1 MKRPGGFPRPLLSRS
16 FRADADS
23 IEEVGRFVEQQLA
36 AAGLAPERRGRM
48 SHLAEK
54 ASQASMARAE
64 EDGDEVEVI
73 LRVSGQ
79 FIEVTVAGP
88 PLTHGAPTPEGEVG
102 PFSEWL
108 RALLRSEGL
117 SQEAAARRIGV
128 SLKTVSRWA
137 GGQTEPRLR
146 ELRRIHAEF
155 GQGPLE

>member
-1 MKRPGGFPRPLLSRS
+1 V
-16 FRADADS
+16 D
-23 IEEVGRFVEQQLA
+23 EVRRFVEQQLA
-36 AAGLAPERRGRM
+36 AAGLAPERRGRV
-48 SHLAEK
+48 SHLAEM
-54 ASQASMARAE
+54 ASQASMARTDE
-64 EDGDEVEVI
+64 KGDEVEVI
-73 LRVSGQ
+73 LRVSGR
-79 FIEVTVAGP
+79 FIEVTVAGTP
-88 PLTHGAPTPEGEVG
+88 SPDGAPTAEGQVG

-128 SLKTVSRWA
+128 SLKTVSRWV